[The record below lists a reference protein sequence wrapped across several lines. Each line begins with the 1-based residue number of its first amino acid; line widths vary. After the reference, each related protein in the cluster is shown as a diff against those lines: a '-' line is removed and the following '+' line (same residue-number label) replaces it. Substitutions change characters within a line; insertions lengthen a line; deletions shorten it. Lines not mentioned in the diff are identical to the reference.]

1 MRVNFAD
8 EKKEYIKKEGNKR
21 KKEKHNNLHN
31 SEEKQL
37 RKCEKE
43 V

>member
-1 MRVNFAD
+1 MHVNLAN
-8 EKKEYIKKEGNKR
+8 EKKEYIKKEDNKR